1 MAATTLMD
9 IKNLPSARL
18 HRLEGKRAG
27 QYAVDLVHPH
37 RLVLKPI
44 LDEGENIENLKG
56 ITIVMIEEVTD
67 YHGKQK
73 DNNDFMPTI
82 AIPPGETIRR
92 MLFLGMTQIE
102 LATRLG
108 ITQKHLSNIL
118 NGNARSLMRQP

>member
-1 MAATTLMD
+1 MKVEYRTKKLKKQCEDPRLAQKDFGVEIGNRLTKRIRELMAATTLMD

-67 YHGKQK
+67 YHGKK
-73 DNNDFMPTI
+73 K
-82 AIPPGETIRR
+82 R
-92 MLFLGMTQIE
+92 
-102 LATRLG
+102 
-108 ITQKHLSNIL
+108 
-118 NGNARSLMRQP
+118 